1 MNKTF
6 QRIFSI
12 YAWVFFFCGL
22 LFISAPN
29 VVIDGV
35 NYLGSMQSYFTPLD
49 PIKHRF
55 WLILCFS
62 MMMMVAYASHEA
74 SKDFNDSM
82 IRILILSKAISSLS
96 YFVML
101 FLDQAAFGYLLGF
114 IVDGSICLSIIYM
127 YRQLK

>member
-1 MNKTF
+1 
-6 QRIFSI
+6 
-12 YAWVFFFCGL
+12 
-22 LFISAPN
+22 
-29 VVIDGV
+29 
-35 NYLGSMQSYFTPLD
+35 
-49 PIKHRF
+49 
-55 WLILCFS
+55 
-62 MMMMVAYASHEA
+62 MMVAYASHEA

-127 YRQLK
+127 YRQLKWTKTISQRILITLELVVFMKPGILNSTT